1 MLIGRYYCKYDTG
14 STRKLLTIADCIDL
28 LGREIVE
35 APIGLVDSDSERL
48 AMTPVVIFSE
58 LCNWNDFFVP
68 PDSIPE
74 AVLSSARCLTDAQ
87 S

>member
-1 MLIGRYYCKYDTG
+1 MLGC
-14 STRKLLTIADCIDL
+14 
-28 LGREIVE
+28 EIVE

-58 LCNWNDFFVP
+58 LCNRNGFFVA

-74 AVLSSARCLTDAQ
+74 ASFSFVSKAPPGCRISECIRWDAHNVYVVRREALDK
-87 S
+87 